1 MATKEF
7 SSEIVKNT
15 DIDEITDAAGVD
27 DLESRQNLQKPMPQ
41 MLERYELKYTI
52 PVTMIEPI
60 ERFLKPYCSFD
71 KYSTLSE
78 DNFYRVNSLY
88 FDTPEFLFLRKRLLK
103 ADNRFNMRIRSYGDD
118 PKPPYFLEI
127 KQRRGDTIKKF
138 RAQSDDAFLKALS
151 TVEVTDSHLSA
162 EEKDRLNQEL
172 FYRTAQTYHANPVVL
187 VQYLRKAFI
196 SDVDD
201 YARVTFDKALRYMPQ
216 ISYNV
221 SPVEKSMV
229 ACDIETCFD
238 PGCSIILELKCYTSY
253 VPVWMLDMVR
263 RFQLRRRGFSK
274 YSNCIKPV
282 FDRYACNNI
291 FAREPAMCNS
301 FLL

>member
-1 MATKEF
+1 MATEEL
-7 SSEIVKNT
+7 SSAIIEKT
-15 DIDEITDAAGVD
+15 DRADNKATSDEQ
-27 DLESRQNLQKPMPQ
+27 DLKSKQDLQKPMPQ

-52 PVTMIEPI
+52 PVAMIEPI

-78 DNFYRVNSLY
+78 DNYYRVNSLY

-151 TVEVTDSHLSA
+151 TVEITDAHLSA

-201 YARVTFDKALRYMPQ
+201 YARVTFDKALRYLPQ
-216 ISYNV
+216 MAYNV
-221 SPVEKSMV
+221 SPDEKNMV
-229 ACDIETCFD
+229 SCDIETCFD